1 MLLISGIASLAISAQ
16 AQNTKLFAFSAVE
29 KGTPQ
34 WSSIHQLNA
43 STGADEALV
52 PDIRLQATIKSSLP
66 NNTYLHGV
74 AAALAFDEATQQLF
88 YTTMH
93 GNAIHAYNV
102 VQKTVQSFYP
112 PTFSSGGTAGQE
124 GNVVTRMCAASN
136 GLIYTLT
143 NDGNSLCSFSPN
155 NPSKITQHSALID
168 ADKNGATSI
177 HNQCI
182 GWGGDMVADAFGT
195 LYIITAR
202 GAVFTV
208 NTSNLQTTY
217 IATIKG
223 LPANFTVNGA
233 AVTTENDILLSCAN
247 QALPMHKVSVQ
258 QWQATEL
265 PQTVGFYNSSDLAS
279 NCLLFQQAKP
289 ARIEHVAKVTSY
301 PNPIT
306 QGISYVNLTQLAAGA
321 YTIDVTDFN
330 GKAMVRKQVQASE
343 KSIVPVQLPQ
353 AVPGIYWLRVTN
365 AQQQVVH
372 AEKWIVQ

>member
-1 MLLISGIASLAISAQ
+1 MLLISGITCLAVTAQ
-16 AQNTKLFAFSAVE
+16 AQTTKLFAFSAIE

-43 STGADEALV
+43 NTGADEAIV
-52 PDIRLQATIKSSLP
+52 PDIRLQATIKSTLP

-102 VQKTVQSFYP
+102 AQKTVQTYYP
-112 PTFSSGGTAGQE
+112 SQFSSGGTVGQE
-124 GNVVTRMCAASN
+124 GNVITRMCVASN

-143 NDGNSLCSFSPN
+143 NDGNSLCSFSPSS
-155 NPSKITQHSALID
+155 PAKITNHGALID
-168 ADKNGATSI
+168 ADKNGSTSI

-182 GWGGDMVADAFGT
+182 GWGGDMVADAFGK
-195 LYIITAR
+195 LYIITAK

-208 NTSNLQTTY
+208 NTSDLQTTY
-217 IATIKG
+217 ITTIKG
-223 LPANFTVNGA
+223 LPANFTINGA
-233 AVTTENDILLSCAN
+233 AVTAENDILLSCAN
-247 QALPMHKVSVQ
+247 QSLPMHKVSVQ

-265 PQTVGFYNSSDLAS
+265 PQTAGFYNASDLAS
-279 NCLLFQQAKP
+279 NCLLFQQVKP

-306 QGISYVNLTQLAAGA
+306 QGVSYVNLTQLLPGS

-330 GKAMVRKQVQASE
+330 GKALVRKQVQASE

-353 AVPGIYWLRVTN
+353 AVPGMYWLRVTN
-365 AQQQVVH
+365 TQQQVVH
-372 AEKWIVQ
+372 TEKWIVQ